1 MSLRTFFARVFSK
14 KQYIRTDGTLDVKLL
29 LLGTL
34 TLMVV
39 VFSIY
44 FLAIKY
50 VSAQGW
56 DESVVVQRFI
66 ENFGVKG
73 VALYVFIV
81 DLFVLPLSPDLM
93 WPFVMEWHPMV
104 AILVMSISS
113 VAGAYCAYLFGRLV
127 GLMPPI
133 KRWVLKNSGTHT
145 EKLITKYGVGA
156 IVVSGLTPLP
166 FSSICTVAG
175 IVKLRPLYVFLSS
188 LIRFVRMG
196 LYYLIFAGMIVI
208 G

>member
-1 MSLRTFFARVFSK
+1 MSLKTFFLRIFSK
-14 KQYIRTDGTLDVKLL
+14 RQYIRPDGSLDVRQL

-34 TLMVV
+34 LLMLCI
-39 VFSIY
+39 FSIY
-44 FLAIKY
+44 FFVIKY
-50 VSAQGW
+50 VSMQGW
-56 DESVVVQRFI
+56 DKSVVVHKFI
-66 ENFGVKG
+66 DSFGVKG

-93 WPFVMEWHPMV
+93 WPFVIDWPPLL
-104 AILVMSISS
+104 AIMVMSLSS
-113 VAGAYCAYLFGRLV
+113 VAGAYCAYLLGRLI

-145 EKLITKYGVGA
+145 EKLITKYGVWA
-156 IVVSGLTPLP
+156 IVISGLTPLP